1 MISYLSEKRTLTKT
15 KRKLQMKYLNYIAQ
29 KIYDVLADSVK
40 NEAYLQ
46 DKYEMLMSHKTK
58 NESFFY
64 ATNLD
69 NKNKAKFAASIDV
82 TPYELDIALNVLKN
96 I

>member
-1 MISYLSEKRTLTKT
+1 
-15 KRKLQMKYLNYIAQ
+15 MKHLNYIAQ

-40 NEAYLQ
+40 NKAYLEG
-46 DKYEMLMSHKTK
+46 KREELISHKTK
-58 NESFFY
+58 DESFFY

-69 NKNKAKFAASIDV
+69 SKNRAKFAASIDV
-82 TPYELDIALNVLKN
+82 TLYELDIALNVLRN